1 MDNKSNYFIVDKKVL
16 PDVFIKVIEAKSI
29 LEKKKVKTV
38 QEAIDYVGISRSAF
52 YKYRDY
58 IFPFYENTKGKT
70 ITMYLQLEDISGLL
84 SNVLNIIA
92 DEGANI
98 LTINQNIPLN
108 GFANVSITVETG
120 KMKSDIKNLIDVLE
134 NLNHIKKVEIIAIQ

>member
-1 MDNKSNYFIVDKKVL
+1 MDNKSNYFIVDKRVL

>member
-1 MDNKSNYFIVDKKVL
+1 MDNKSNYFIVDKRVL
-16 PDVFIKVIEAKSI
+16 PDVFIKVIEAKAI

-108 GFANVSITVETG
+108 GLANVSITVETG
-120 KMKSDIKNLIDVLE
+120 KMKSDIKNLIDILE

>member
-120 KMKSDIKNLIDVLE
+120 KMKSDIKNLIDILE
-134 NLNHIKKVEIIAIQ
+134 NLNHVKKVEIIAIQ

>member
-1 MDNKSNYFIVDKKVL
+1 MDNKNNYFIVDKRVL

-108 GFANVSITVETG
+108 GLANVSITVETG
-120 KMKSDIKNLIDVLE
+120 KMKSDIKNLIDILE